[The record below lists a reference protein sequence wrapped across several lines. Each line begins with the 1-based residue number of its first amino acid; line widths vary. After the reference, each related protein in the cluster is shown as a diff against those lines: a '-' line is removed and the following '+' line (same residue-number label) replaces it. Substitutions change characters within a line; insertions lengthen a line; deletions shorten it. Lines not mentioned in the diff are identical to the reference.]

1 MEKLGS
7 VFMVFWHAQSLRG
20 YGLLE
25 ISQKPTLHF
34 ETLEIGAKKQLN
46 GVIDKRINNVYFQY
60 FWRFFF
66 WKKSKKRTSRRKF
79 NPCCSLKIDI
89 LSLHTFLPFCNSA
102 DLRILESDVF
112 VTQLVDKNIIANFCN
127 TIFMT

>member
-1 MEKLGS
+1 MR
-7 VFMVFWHAQSLRG
+7 QSLRG

-60 FWRFFF
+60 FLKIFFF
-66 WKKSKKRTSRRKF
+66 FERNQKSVVAEG
-79 NPCCSLKIDI
+79 NLIPIV
-89 LSLHTFLPFCNSA
+89 A
-102 DLRILESDVF
+102 
-112 VTQLVDKNIIANFCN
+112 
-127 TIFMT
+127 

>member
-1 MEKLGS
+1 MR
-7 VFMVFWHAQSLRG
+7 QSLRG

-60 FWRFFF
+60 FLKIFFF
-66 WKKSKKRTSRRKF
+66 LKEIKK
-79 NPCCSLKIDI
+79 
-89 LSLHTFLPFCNSA
+89 A
-102 DLRILESDVF
+102 
-112 VTQLVDKNIIANFCN
+112 
-127 TIFMT
+127 